1 MKPPRRLLTS
11 RQMAFLGP
19 SLRRRRVTDRPGVRV
34 ALAILLSIGLNV
46 LLLAVVASL
55 GAFDV
60 GKPVKVQPVAIAPLT
75 GDQWDANR
83 AIVGGAPAAP
93 VPRPPA
99 LPATPAPKPPE
110 ERESPGQVV
119 TVAPSKD
126 SRKPKD
132 SRFLSDRDNTVEKE
146 TRSRFAGTRAY
157 ENVLPTPS
165 DGLKKR
171 VEAQPEAG
179 EGGAAQKS
187 APGKEGP
194 KATAGNGAERLELP
208 DQKAQEKLAL
218 APQGER
224 EEGPGEVPVAP
235 KVDRQRVAGGGDA
248 LRLPGAPG
256 EGEGGQ
262 RRGGIDP
269 RLLPTP
275 QALSRIAGGPSPD
288 RLEGVEEGDATAL
301 NTRSFKYATF
311 IQRVGMAIYREWDP
325 NRAYQSRDPDG
336 KMFPA
341 RDRTT
346 TIELVLDP
354 GGAIR
359 FVKIMDSSG
368 LEFLDQEVVRAARAA
383 GPFPNPPPG
392 LIDAAGQIHLALAY
406 TLEMRRASRVQVLLP
421 PSSSQRP
428 YPE

>member
-1 MKPPRRLLTS
+1 M
-11 RQMAFLGP
+11 
-19 SLRRRRVTDRPGVRV
+19 TDRTTVRI
-34 ALAILLSIGLNV
+34 ALAILASLALNA
-46 LLLAVVASL
+46 LLLAVVAWM
-55 GAFDV
+55 GAFDI
-60 GKPVKVQPVAIAPLT
+60 GTPARIRPVAIAPLT
-75 GDQWDANR
+75 ADQWAANR
-83 AIVGGAPAAP
+83 AIAGGAPAAP
-93 VPRPPA
+93 MARPAMPQA
-99 LPATPAPKPPE
+99 IPAPKPPPE
-110 ERESPGQVV
+110 ERTPRGQVV

-126 SRKPKD
+126 SSKPKS
-132 SRFLSDRDNTVEKE
+132 SRYLSDRDNTVEKE
-146 TRSRFAGTRAY
+146 TRSRFAGTKAY
-157 ENVLPTPS
+157 ENVLPAPS

-171 VEAQPEAG
+171 PEPPAPEAG
-179 EGGAAQKS
+179 QGGAAEKS

-194 KATAGNGAERLELP
+194 KATAGNGAEKLELP

-218 APQGER
+218 APHPDKAGGRGEI
-224 EEGPGEVPVAP
+224 PLAP
-235 KVDRQRVAGGGDA
+235 KVDRQRVPGGADA
-248 LRLPGAPG
+248 LRIPGAPG

-262 RRGGIDP
+262 RKGGIDP

-325 NRAYQSRDPDG
+325 NRAYQARDPDG
-336 KMFPA
+336 KLFPA

-359 FVKIMDSSG
+359 FVKVMEGSG
-368 LEFLDQEVVRAARAA
+368 LDFLDQEIVRAARAA

-392 LIDAAGQIHLALAY
+392 MVDAAGQIHLALAY

-421 PSSSQRP
+421 PSGTQRP